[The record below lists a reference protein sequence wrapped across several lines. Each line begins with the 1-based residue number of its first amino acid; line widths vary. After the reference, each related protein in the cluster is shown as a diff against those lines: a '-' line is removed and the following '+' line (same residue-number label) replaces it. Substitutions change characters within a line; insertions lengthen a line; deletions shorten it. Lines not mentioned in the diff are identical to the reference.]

1 MTNRSFVSW
10 IVAGAL
16 LLGMPLLAAAQGMH
30 HGAGGL
36 EEVLAASAD
45 TPAEHQALADHYQA
59 KAEEA
64 RAAAEAHRS
73 MAQHYAGTLK
83 PTVADAQKKHCR
95 DLAATNDQQAKTY
108 DEMAKAHA
116 DAAAQ
121 Q

>member
-1 MTNRSFVSW
+1 MKNRSFVSW

-30 HGAGGL
+30 HGTGGL
-36 EEVLAASAD
+36 EEVLAASAN
-45 TPAEHQALADHYQA
+45 TPAEHQALADHYKG

-64 RAAAEAHRS
+64 RNAAEVHRS
-73 MAQHYAGTLK
+73 MASHYSGTLK
-83 PTVADAQKKHCR
+83 PAVADAQKKHCR
-95 DLAATNDQQAKTY
+95 DMAATNDQQAKIY